1 MAKKLKVTQIKS
13 LISEKPNIRETV
25 RSLGLKRIGDS
36 VVREDTSANRG
47 YIRTCA
53 PLVKVEEID

>member
-47 YIRTCA
+47 YVSTCA
-53 PLVKVEEID
+53 PW